1 MQTLNDDSKSGA
13 EEPAACTPGRHIGV
27 FSGKVSP
34 QSKLANGKL
43 GSAEWKQGLFNKF
56 NGCEPGLAA
65 HMCSSALPPS
75 LTPSP
80 ITYWELGERARAQLA
95 SNITQR
101 STRCLRAHQGGGGE
115 CVGRVMSHG
124 DARKTGAALG
134 NAGTHGPRSLGEV
147 ERGKKEKEKT
157 DSEML
162 RHLPCA
168 AVPERRFVGG
178 GKHIWRLAGNRSPE
192 GLLSS
197 HTNGQ
202 RNENELL
209 C

>member
-34 QSKLANGKL
+34 QSKLASGKL

-95 SNITQR
+95 SNITRR

-115 CVGRVMSHG
+115 RAGRVMSHG

-134 NAGTHGPRSLGEV
+134 NAPARTHGPRSLGEV
-147 ERGKKEKEKT
+147 ERGKKRKRK
-157 DSEML
+157 
-162 RHLPCA
+162 
-168 AVPERRFVGG
+168 
-178 GKHIWRLAGNRSPE
+178 N
-192 GLLSS
+192 
-197 HTNGQ
+197 
-202 RNENELL
+202 
-209 C
+209 

>member
-13 EEPAACTPGRHIGV
+13 EEPAACMPGRHIGV

-34 QSKLANGKL
+34 QSKLASGKL
-43 GSAEWKQGLFNKF
+43 GSAEWKQGLLNKF

-95 SNITQR
+95 SNITRR

-115 CVGRVMSHG
+115 RVGRVMSHG

-134 NAGTHGPRSLGEV
+134 NARARTHARTGHVLSEKSSGE
-147 ERGKKEKEKT
+147 KKEKEKT

-162 RHLPCA
+162 RHLRRA
-168 AVPERRFVGG
+168 AVPECRFVV
-178 GKHIWRLAGNRSPE
+178 
-192 GLLSS
+192 LSAV
-197 HTNGQ
+197 
-202 RNENELL
+202 
-209 C
+209 

>member
-1 MQTLNDDSKSGA
+1 MERKNPRPARPDDTLASSAEKCHRSLNWQAANWEALSGNRVYSINLTA
-13 EEPAACTPGRHIGV
+13 
-27 FSGKVSP
+27 VSP
-34 QSKLANGKL
+34 
-43 GSAEWKQGLFNKF
+43 
-56 NGCEPGLAA
+56 
-65 HMCSSALPPS
+65 ALLLTCAPQPCLPHS

-95 SNITQR
+95 SNITRR

-115 CVGRVMSHG
+115 RAGRAMSHG

-134 NAGTHGPRSLGEV
+134 NARARTGHVLSEKSSGE
-147 ERGKKEKEKT
+147 KKEKEKT

-162 RHLPCA
+162 RHLRRA

-178 GKHIWRLAGNRSPE
+178 GKHIWRLAGNRSPRAFE
-192 GLLSS
+192 V
-197 HTNGQ
+197 HTQTGSGMRMN
-202 RNENELL
+202 